1 MKSILITSLALL
13 GVLSSATAQN
23 FYNLDFSQAC
33 DSTRTG
39 LCHWALS
46 WGGNKITCRS
56 DNGAL
61 LIESA
66 AVRGVGFAEQTA
78 QVTGLAE
85 LKIISLSGKIKSEQV
100 EGKGAGFNLA
110 VYDADGVLLFN
121 RDMGY
126 ASLSWVTGTRDWKEY
141 QLSAICPPGASTVKL
156 GVILY
161 GKGKVWFDDF
171 KVEIIST
178 KDRKPSKLAKTY
190 INAACDTIAR
200 HALHRDSVDLEKL
213 RNTALQIAGPA
224 KKTSDCYLG
233 VVYLLQAL
241 GDHHSFFM
249 APQEVK
255 DWKGGA
261 NAAEVEYAHF
271 RVADGCGYIS
281 VPHFDGDDTDLKIA
295 FADTIQQAIR
305 LLSRQGIQG
314 WIIDLRN
321 NTGGNMEPMIAGLGP
336 LFDTQKLG
344 YLVDVTDGRESW
356 SYRNGAYFWEE
367 EKKFEVSQPIVLRKR
382 LPIAVLISPRT
393 GSSGEIVVISFIGN
407 GNTRLFG
414 QPTWGLTTGNGDF
427 DLSDGGKMFL
437 ASTVMADRN
446 GRTYHGRIDPDVV
459 VDPNKDANED
469 ADLRAAI
476 QWIKNR

>member
-1 MKSILITSLALL
+1 MLTILALY
-13 GVLSSATAQN
+13 GVLSNVTAQN
-23 FYNLDFSQAC
+23 FYNLDFSQTS

-39 LCHWALS
+39 LGYWALS
-46 WGGNKITCRS
+46 WDGNKTSCRP

-61 LIESA
+61 LIESTVPRA
-66 AVRGVGFAEQTA
+66 VGFAEQTA
-78 QVTGLAE
+78 AVTAPTE
-85 LKIISLSGKIKSEQV
+85 LKIISLSGKIKAEGI
-100 EGKGAGFNLA
+100 EGKGAGFNIA
-110 VYDADGVLLFN
+110 VYDADGGLLFN

-141 QLSAICPPGASTVKL
+141 HLGAICPPEAATIKL

-161 GKGKVWFDDF
+161 GKGKAWFDDF
-171 KVEIIST
+171 KVNIVSA
-178 KDRKPSKLAKTY
+178 KDRKPSKLAKAY

-200 HALHRDSVDLEKL
+200 HSLHKDSVDLEKL
-213 RNTALQIAGPA
+213 RSTALQIAGPA
-224 KKTSDCYLG
+224 KKTSDCHLG

-249 APQEVK
+249 APEEVK
-255 DWKGGA
+255 DWRSGA
-261 NAAEVEYAHF
+261 NAGEVEYAQF
-271 RVADGCGYIS
+271 RVTDGCGYIS

-305 LLSRQGIQG
+305 LLSKQGIQG

-336 LFDTQKLG
+336 LFDTQMLG
-344 YLVDVTDGRESW
+344 YLVDVEGGRESW

-382 LPIAVLISPRT
+382 LPIAVLISSRT

-427 DLSDGGKMFL
+427 DLSDGAKMFL
-437 ASTVMADRN
+437 ASTVMADRS
-446 GRTYHGRIDPDVV
+446 GRTYEGRVDPDVL
-459 VDPNKDANED
+459 VDPNKDPYED
-469 ADLRAAI
+469 ADLKAAI
-476 QWIKNR
+476 QWIKNK